1 MLFHLLLCN
10 FSLFQVFTTS
20 ALLEVSKQ
28 CQMSQFAILRKWD
41 SGCWHHKKWKLPWK
55 CWAILLNWDR
65 PTSLQNCQELPNFQ
79 RTRSWDILP
88 TDYRLH
94 SVLADK
100 NRWKQLEKMFS
111 VLTWFH
117 EICSR
122 FSGWICHEIPSI
134 GQKSSRRWTS
144 FRRNTC
150 HGQQKSWNRWQGQW
164 YQAFNSWTN
173 GQAQG
178 SLCETSRNHHSC

>member
-1 MLFHLLLCN
+1 MLPEKLLWELDSVIASLLTLLLWLVLVPTN
-10 FSLFQVFTTS
+10 QLPHVLVSWVQVSLQKRRQELRFFHVFNDCFQVFTTS

-41 SGCWHHKKWKLPWK
+41 SGCWHRKKWKLPWK

-88 TDYRLH
+88 IDYPLH

-100 NRWKQLEKMFS
+100 NR
-111 VLTWFH
+111 
-117 EICSR
+117 
-122 FSGWICHEIPSI
+122 
-134 GQKSSRRWTS
+134 
-144 FRRNTC
+144 
-150 HGQQKSWNRWQGQW
+150 
-164 YQAFNSWTN
+164 
-173 GQAQG
+173 
-178 SLCETSRNHHSC
+178 